1 MKSLQ
6 KNLERLLMSNYLN
19 HKIVLLIDLVVS
31 IACTLLSYFI
41 VSTLTGI
48 PILPHTMLSLSAV
61 SLLGAIPAFYLLKT
75 YRHVIRHSTLADL
88 WRIGFSVV
96 AKELVMFLLI
106 IFFVHRIYLVSHRLS
121 AFILFD
127 MLFCAISLVFI
138 RMAMVQLYDM
148 IKKNRSDRRS
158 KSLILI
164 YGKNNDSAAMVK
176 RMSESKKYQVAGFIV
191 FGHDCASLYLAGL
204 PVYCF
209 RQEEDF
215 NKLISRKDIKG
226 ILFARYDQAQ
236 AEKDRLIVYCAH
248 AGIKTY
254 IAPPSNEVS
263 EGHLFK
269 VELQRIKIEDLLG
282 REEIHIRME
291 EVVARFKGKDVMVTG
306 AAGSIGSELC
316 LQLATF
322 GIKKLILFDSAET
335 PMHELRLELER
346 KFPQL
351 DFVPIVGDVRIKQR
365 VETVFDR
372 FRPQVVFHAAA
383 YKHVPLMEEN
393 PCEAVLVNV
402 IGSKQ
407 VADMA
412 VKYGAE
418 MMIMISTDKA
428 VNPTNVM
435 GCSKR
440 LAEIYVQSLGKA
452 MQEGTLKGTTKF
464 VTTRFGNVLGSN
476 GSVIPLF
483 RSQIERG
490 GPVTVTHRDIIR
502 FFMTIPEACRLVM
515 KAATLGSGNDIFVF
529 EMGEPVKIA
538 DLAKRMI
545 ELAGY
550 IPDKDIQIEYTGLRP
565 GEKLFEEV
573 LSNEENTART
583 THDKILIAKVR
594 DYCHKEIAHTYAE
607 LEKLSRA
614 AKIDETVRL
623 MKQTVP
629 EFISQNSRFELLD
642 QELADENRKLHS
654 NEHLKMEALE
664 AGDAMS
670 ILTAR

>member
-6 KNLERLLMSNYLN
+6 RYFERLLASHYLHYN
-19 HKIVLLIDLVVS
+19 IVLLIDLVVS
-31 IACTLLSYFI
+31 IVCTILSYYV
-41 VSTLTGI
+41 VSSLTGI
-48 PILPHTMLSLSAV
+48 PTLPYTMLRLSVA
-61 SLLGAIPAFYLLKT
+61 SLLGAIPAFYLLRT

-88 WRIGFSVV
+88 WRIGFSVLL
-96 AKELVMFLLI
+96 KELLLFVLI
-106 IFFVHRIYLVSHRLS
+106 ILFIPRIYLINHRLS

-148 IKKNRSDRRS
+148 IKKSRIDIRT

-164 YGKNNDSAAMVK
+164 YGTNNDSAAIVK
-176 RMSESKKYQVAGFIV
+176 RMAESKKYQAAGFYI
-191 FGHDCASLYLAGL
+191 FGRDRASYYLAGL

-209 RQEEDF
+209 RHEEDF
-215 NKLISRKDIKG
+215 IKLISRKDIKG

-236 AEKDRLIVYCAH
+236 AERDRLVVYCSH
-248 AGIKTY
+248 AGVKTY
-254 IAPPSNEVS
+254 IAPPINEVS

-316 LQLATF
+316 FQLATF

-372 FRPQVVFHAAA
+372 YRPQVVFHAAA

-412 VKYGAE
+412 VKYGVE

-502 FFMTIPEACRLVM
+502 YFMTIPEACRLVM

-565 GEKLFEEV
+565 GEKLYEEV

-583 THDKILIAKVR
+583 THDKILMAKVR
-594 DYCHKEIAHTYAE
+594 DYCHEEIAHTYAE

-654 NEHLKMEALE
+654 NDHLKLEVMEA
-664 AGDAMS
+664 ATQRS
-670 ILTAR
+670 F